1 MPEYARTT
9 IDTLMGSALVPPEH
23 WVHRSHG
30 FVRQYRCYSRAEANE
45 LCALLN
51 LTTAEQ
57 RIEAVRMACEEME
70 DVT

>member
-9 IDTLMGSALVPPEH
+9 IDTLMGSPVPEEH
-23 WVHRSHG
+23 WVHKTG
-30 FVRQYRCYSRAEANE
+30 GNIRQYRCYSRAEASE

-70 DVT
+70 DAD